1 MSKFDI
7 RNKLLPPCTNSPK
20 STSLSYALQ
29 AIFLCS
35 SNAQQSF
42 SFNRNMRTNLEATRL
57 RILEYVEM
65 PLLVT
70 ITTSNLDS
78 IKVAD

>member
-1 MSKFDI
+1 
-7 RNKLLPPCTNSPK
+7 
-20 STSLSYALQ
+20 
-29 AIFLCS
+29 
-35 SNAQQSF
+35 
-42 SFNRNMRTNLEATRL
+42 MRTNLEATRL

-78 IKVAD
+78 IKVADQLTPSGLFRFS